1 MDKNKLYTLEKIN
14 SDELYGDTIER
25 YKENY
30 EKVVGYITKNDKIM

>member
-25 YKENY
+25 YKEKKPFN
-30 EKVVGYITKNDKIM
+30 NCF